1 MHDCPKGNDIDHVWK
16 EDTDNEGS
24 NIKIQSYNGETVSQ
38 EFLIAKY
45 HEETS
50 GEETSGED
58 DSDEGHSSTPG
69 GLEFWHHYYIRI
81 KSLDVSKFSLQ

>member
-16 EDTDNEGS
+16 EDPDIDGS

-38 EFLIAKY
+38 EFLIAKD
-45 HEETS
+45 HEET
-50 GEETSGED
+50 TNED
-58 DSDEGHSSTPG
+58 DSDEGQSSTPG
-69 GLEFWHHYYIRI
+69 GLQFWHHYYIRI